1 VSLTEKKLRIFAWR
15 FFALQVVTPFTPFV
29 LSDAYF
35 SPEIEKYGLQKLN
48 PKSINLAKTRKMP
61 SLKNPVIFVQVDQL
75 ATFCSTILGDIFQPF
90 TLITGKWHL
99 PPLQEDGYTQE
110 ILENPFL
117 TEWYSQNQ
125 VYSNLPILPFPY
137 GVELTSAP
145 HIWWRMR
152 LRGIFGLGRSGV
164 FVPHVRI
171 HRHLA
176 GSALQTRQ
184 ELHSLASPRLPLAPY
199 LGKILRHRF
208 VISPPGDRLD
218 TYRHW
223 ECVAL
228 GAVPVSNL
236 PHIFSELFG
245 DGMIFVDSLAD
256 FVRSNPK
263 LIRPAPNARLAS
275 VRYWRDRVKNQGFS

>member
-1 VSLTEKKLRIFAWR
+1 MRLTEKKLRIFAWR

-184 ELHSLASPRLPLAPY
+184 ELHSLASPSHPIWA
-199 LGKILRHRF
+199 RF
-208 VISPPGDRLD
+208 SGI
-218 TYRHW
+218 
-223 ECVAL
+223 
-228 GAVPVSNL
+228 
-236 PHIFSELFG
+236 
-245 DGMIFVDSLAD
+245 DSLSRPRGSLGYIQTLGMRSTRSGSCEQSSPHLFRAFWRRHD
-256 FVRSNPK
+256 FCR
-263 LIRPAPNARLAS
+263 
-275 VRYWRDRVKNQGFS
+275 